1 MKKKRRLRPIIKD
14 ALILA
19 PVTLMSIYLALR
31 IILFMIGVDA

>member
-19 PVTLMSIYLALR
+19 PVTLMSVYLAVR
-31 IILFMIGVDA
+31 IIMFMAGIDL